1 MKKQLIKALW
11 AIANGQPQ
19 QQGEKTVYP
28 SIREQLS
35 AIKMLMSLGDWQELP
50 SVAAIEDEKPAL
62 QVLPCTTKDT
72 PAAQSSDSEV
82 VRTPQKTV
90 NIAQQTTNTPQ
101 QTTNTPQQTTN
112 TPQQV
117 TNTPQQTTKP
127 TISYRRTYQEWFAQ
141 NELLEKLLL
150 EEKAK
155 KTQAKLSKK
164 TKSKSTPPDSSV

>member
-1 MKKQLIKALW
+1 MKKQLIQALW
-11 AIANGQPQ
+11 AVANGQPQ

-35 AIKMLMSLGDWQELP
+35 AIKMLMSLDDWEEIP
-50 SVAAIEDEKPAL
+50 PVAAEQEKPIAPAA
-62 QVLPCTTKDT
+62 PCTAEEV
-72 PAAQSSDSEV
+72 PVEQSSDSEV

-90 NIAQQTTNTPQ
+90 NIARQTTNTPQ
-101 QTTNTPQQTTN
+101 H
-112 TPQQV
+112 
-117 TNTPQQTTKP
+117 TTKP

-164 TKSKSTPPDSSV
+164 TKSKSTPLDSSV

>member
-1 MKKQLIKALW
+1 MKKQLIQALW
-11 AIANGQPQ
+11 VIANGQPQ

-35 AIKMLMSLGDWQELP
+35 AIKMLMSLDDGQELP
-50 SVAAIEDEKPAL
+50 SVASIEDEKPVPQA
-62 QVLPCTTKDT
+62 LPCTAKDT
-72 PAAQSSDSEV
+72 PAVQPSDSEV

-101 QTTNTPQQTTN
+101 QA
-112 TPQQV
+112 
-117 TNTPQQTTKP
+117 TKP
-127 TISYRRTYQEWFAQ
+127 ITGYRRTYQEWFAQ

-155 KTQAKLSKK
+155 KTKTKLSKM
-164 TKSKSTPPDSSV
+164 TKSKSTPTDSSV

>member
-1 MKKQLIKALW
+1 MKKQLIQALW
-11 AIANGQPQ
+11 AVAKGQPQ

-35 AIKMLMSLGDWQELP
+35 AIKMLISLDDWEEIP
-50 SVAAIEDEKPAL
+50 PVATVVEEKLVPHA
-62 QVLPCTTKDT
+62 LPCTAKDT
-72 PAAQSSDSEV
+72 PAEQPSDSEV

-101 QTTNTPQQTTN
+101 QA
-112 TPQQV
+112 

-127 TISYRRTYQEWFAQ
+127 ITGYRRTYQEWFAQ

-155 KTQAKLSKK
+155 RTQAKLSKK
-164 TKSKSTPPDSSV
+164 TKSKSIPPDSSV

>member
-1 MKKQLIKALW
+1 MKKQLIQALW

-19 QQGEKTVYP
+19 QQGEKTIYP

-35 AIKMLMSLGDWQELP
+35 AIKMLISLEDWEELP
-50 SVAAIEDEKPAL
+50 SVGSIEDEKPAL

-101 QTTNTPQQTTN
+101 QTTNTPQQA
-112 TPQQV
+112 
-117 TNTPQQTTKP
+117 TKP
-127 TISYRRTYQEWFAQ
+127 TTGYRRTYQEWFAQ

-155 KTQAKLSKK
+155 RTQAKLSKT
-164 TKSKSTPPDSSV
+164 TKSKSTPTDSSV

>member
-1 MKKQLIKALW
+1 MKKQLIQALW

-35 AIKMLMSLGDWQELP
+35 AIKMLMSLDDWRELP
-50 SVAAIEDEKPAL
+50 SVASIEDEKPIPQA
-62 QVLPCTTKDT
+62 LPCPTKDT
-72 PAAQSSDSEV
+72 PAEQPSDSEA

-90 NIAQQTTNTPQ
+90 NIAQQTTNIPQ
-101 QTTNTPQQTTN
+101 QVTNTPQQTTN
-112 TPQQV
+112 TPQQA
-117 TNTPQQTTKP
+117 TKP
-127 TISYRRTYQEWFAQ
+127 TTGYRRTYQEWFAQ

-155 KTQAKLSKK
+155 RTQAKLSKK
-164 TKSKSTPPDSSV
+164 TKSKSIPPDSSV

>member
-1 MKKQLIKALW
+1 MKKQLIQALW
-11 AIANGQPQ
+11 TIVNGQPQ

-35 AIKMLMSLGDWQELP
+35 AIKMLISLEDWEELT
-50 SVAAIEDEKPAL
+50 SVGSIEDEKPAL

-90 NIAQQTTNTPQ
+90 NIA
-101 QTTNTPQQTTN
+101 QQTTN

>member
-1 MKKQLIKALW
+1 MKKQLIQALW
-11 AIANGQPQ
+11 TVANGQPQ

-35 AIKMLMSLGDWQELP
+35 AIKMLMSLDDWEEIP
-50 SVAAIEDEKPAL
+50 PVAAEQEKPIAPAA
-62 QVLPCTTKDT
+62 PCTAEEV
-72 PAAQSSDSEV
+72 PVEQSSDSEV

-90 NIAQQTTNTPQ
+90 NIARQTTNTPQ
-101 QTTNTPQQTTN
+101 H
-112 TPQQV
+112 
-117 TNTPQQTTKP
+117 TTKP

-155 KTQAKLSKK
+155 KTQAKLSKN
-164 TKSKSTPPDSSV
+164 TKSKSTPLDSSV

>member
-11 AIANGQPQ
+11 AVANGQPQ

-50 SVAAIEDEKPAL
+50 SVASIDDEKPVPQA
-62 QVLPCTTKDT
+62 LPCTAKDT
-72 PAAQSSDSEV
+72 PTAQPSDSEV
-82 VRTPQKTV
+82 VRTPQKTE

-101 QTTNTPQQTTN
+101 QAINTPQQA
-112 TPQQV
+112 
-117 TNTPQQTTKP
+117 TKP

-155 KTQAKLSKK
+155 RTQAKLSKK
-164 TKSKSTPPDSSV
+164 TKSKSIPPDSSV

>member
-1 MKKQLIKALW
+1 MKKQLIQALW

-28 SIREQLS
+28 STREQLS
-35 AIKMLMSLGDWQELP
+35 AIKMLMSLEDWEELP
-50 SVAAIEDEKPAL
+50 SVDSIEDEKPAL

-72 PAAQSSDSEV
+72 PAAQSSNSEV

-90 NIAQQTTNTPQ
+90 NID
-101 QTTNTPQQTTN
+101 QQTTN

-164 TKSKSTPPDSSV
+164 TKSKSIPLDSSV

>member
-1 MKKQLIKALW
+1 MKKQLIQALW
-11 AIANGQPQ
+11 AVANGQPQ

-35 AIKMLMSLGDWQELP
+35 AIKMLMSLDDWEEIP
-50 SVAAIEDEKPAL
+50 PVAAEQEKPIAPAA
-62 QVLPCTTKDT
+62 PCTAEEV
-72 PAAQSSDSEV
+72 PVEQSSDSEV

-101 QTTNTPQQTTN
+101 QA
-112 TPQQV
+112 
-117 TNTPQQTTKP
+117 TKP
-127 TISYRRTYQEWFAQ
+127 TTGYRRTYQEWFAQ

-155 KTQAKLSKK
+155 KKQAKLSKK
-164 TKSKSTPPDSSV
+164 TKSKSALPDSSV

>member
-1 MKKQLIKALW
+1 MKKQLIQALW
-11 AIANGQPQ
+11 AVANGQPQ

-35 AIKMLMSLGDWQELP
+35 AIKMLMSLDDWEEIP
-50 SVAAIEDEKPAL
+50 PVAAEQEKPI
-62 QVLPCTTKDT
+62 T
-72 PAAQSSDSEV
+72 PAAPCTAEEV
-82 VRTPQKTV
+82 SVVAPSAIEVENTSQKTV

-101 QTTNTPQQTTN
+101 H
-112 TPQQV
+112 
-117 TNTPQQTTKP
+117 TTKP

-164 TKSKSTPPDSSV
+164 TKPKSTPLDSSV

>member
-35 AIKMLMSLGDWQELP
+35 AIKMLMSLDDWQELP
-50 SVAAIEDEKPAL
+50 SVGSIEDEKPIPQA
-62 QVLPCTTKDT
+62 LPCPTKDT
-72 PAAQSSDSEV
+72 PAEQPSDSEA

-90 NIAQQTTNTPQ
+90 NI
-101 QTTNTPQQTTN
+101 
-112 TPQQV
+112 PQQV
-117 TNTPQQTTKP
+117 TNTPQQAAKP
-127 TISYRRTYQEWFAQ
+127 ITGYRRTYQEWFAQ

-155 KTQAKLSKK
+155 RTQAKLSKK
-164 TKSKSTPPDSSV
+164 TKSKSIPPDSSV

>member
-1 MKKQLIKALW
+1 MKKQLIQALW

-50 SVAAIEDEKPAL
+50 SVGSIEDEKPAL

-72 PAAQSSDSEV
+72 PAAQSSNSEV

-90 NIAQQTTNTPQ
+90 NIDQQTTNTPQ
-101 QTTNTPQQTTN
+101 QT
-112 TPQQV
+112 

-164 TKSKSTPPDSSV
+164 TKSKSTPLDSSV

>member
-1 MKKQLIKALW
+1 MQALW
-11 AIANGQPQ
+11 AVANGQPQ

-35 AIKMLMSLGDWQELP
+35 AIKMLMSLEEWEELP
-50 SVAAIEDEKPAL
+50 SVGSIEDEKPAL
-62 QVLPCTTKDT
+62 QVLPCTTRDT
-72 PAAQSSDSEV
+72 PAAQPSDSEV

-90 NIAQQTTNTPQ
+90 NIAQQT
-101 QTTNTPQQTTN
+101 
-112 TPQQV
+112 

-164 TKSKSTPPDSSV
+164 TKSKSIPPDSSV

>member
-1 MKKQLIKALW
+1 MKKQLIQALW
-11 AIANGQPQ
+11 AVANGQPQ

-50 SVAAIEDEKPAL
+50 SVGSIEDEKPVPQA
-62 QVLPCTTKDT
+62 LPCTAKDT
-72 PAAQSSDSEV
+72 PAEQPSDSEA
-82 VRTPQKTV
+82 VRTPRKTV
-90 NIAQQTTNTPQ
+90 NIA
-101 QTTNTPQQTTN
+101 
-112 TPQQV
+112 QQV

-155 KTQAKLSKK
+155 RTQAKLSKK
-164 TKSKSTPPDSSV
+164 TKSKSIPPDSSV

>member
-1 MKKQLIKALW
+1 MKKQLIQALW

-35 AIKMLMSLGDWQELP
+35 AIKMLMSLEDWEELP
-50 SVAAIEDEKPAL
+50 SVGSIEDEKPVS
-62 QVLPCTTKDT
+62 QVLPCTAKDT
-72 PAAQSSDSEV
+72 PAEQPSDSEA
-82 VRTPQKTV
+82 VRTPQKIV

-101 QTTNTPQQTTN
+101 Q
-112 TPQQV
+112 V
-117 TNTPQQTTKP
+117 TNTSQKTTKP

-164 TKSKSTPPDSSV
+164 TKSKSTPLDSSV

>member
-1 MKKQLIKALW
+1 MKKQLIQALW

-35 AIKMLMSLGDWQELP
+35 AIKMLMSLDDWQELP
-50 SVAAIEDEKPAL
+50 SVASIEDAKPVPQA
-62 QVLPCTTKDT
+62 LPCPTKDT
-72 PAAQSSDSEV
+72 PAEQPSDSEA
-82 VRTPQKTV
+82 VRTPQKIV
-90 NIAQQTTNTPQ
+90 NIAQQTTNI
-101 QTTNTPQQTTN
+101 
-112 TPQQV
+112 PQQV
-117 TNTPQQTTKP
+117 TNTSQKTTKP

-164 TKSKSTPPDSSV
+164 TKSKSTPLDSSV

>member
-1 MKKQLIKALW
+1 MKKQLIQALW

-28 SIREQLS
+28 STREQLS
-35 AIKMLMSLGDWQELP
+35 AIKMLMSLEDWEELP
-50 SVAAIEDEKPAL
+50 SVDSIEDEKPAL

-72 PAAQSSDSEV
+72 PAAQSSNSEV

-90 NIAQQTTNTPQ
+90 NIDQQTTNTPQ
-101 QTTNTPQQTTN
+101 QVTN

>member
-11 AIANGQPQ
+11 AVANGQPQ

-50 SVAAIEDEKPAL
+50 SVGSIEDEKPVPQA
-62 QVLPCTTKDT
+62 LPCPTKDT
-72 PAAQSSDSEV
+72 PAEQPSDSEA

-90 NIAQQTTNTPQ
+90 NI
-101 QTTNTPQQTTN
+101 
-112 TPQQV
+112 PQQV
-117 TNTPQQTTKP
+117 TNTPQQAAKP
-127 TISYRRTYQEWFAQ
+127 ITGYRRTYQEWFAQ

-155 KTQAKLSKK
+155 RTQAKLSKK
-164 TKSKSTPPDSSV
+164 TKSKSIPPDSSV

>member
-1 MKKQLIKALW
+1 MKKQLIQALW
-11 AIANGQPQ
+11 AVANGQPQ

-50 SVAAIEDEKPAL
+50 SVASIEDEKPVPQA
-62 QVLPCTTKDT
+62 LPCPTKDT
-72 PAAQSSDSEV
+72 PAEQPSDSEA

-101 QTTNTPQQTTN
+101 QAA
-112 TPQQV
+112 
-117 TNTPQQTTKP
+117 KP
-127 TISYRRTYQEWFAQ
+127 ITGYRRTYQEWFAQ

-155 KTQAKLSKK
+155 RTQAKLSKK
-164 TKSKSTPPDSSV
+164 TKSKSIPPDSSV

>member
-1 MKKQLIKALW
+1 MKKQLIQALW
-11 AIANGQPQ
+11 AVANGQPQ

-35 AIKMLMSLGDWQELP
+35 AIKMLMSLDDWEEIP
-50 SVAAIEDEKPAL
+50 PVAAEQEKPIAPAA
-62 QVLPCTTKDT
+62 PCTAEEV
-72 PAAQSSDSEV
+72 PVEQSSDSEV
-82 VRTPQKTV
+82 VRTPQKTA
-90 NIAQQTTNTPQ
+90 NIARQTTNTPQ
-101 QTTNTPQQTTN
+101 H
-112 TPQQV
+112 
-117 TNTPQQTTKP
+117 TTKP

-164 TKSKSTPPDSSV
+164 TKSKSTPLDSSV

>member
-1 MKKQLIKALW
+1 MKKQLIQALW

-35 AIKMLMSLGDWQELP
+35 AIKMLMSLEDWEEQP
-50 SVAAIEDEKPAL
+50 SVGSIEDEKPAP

-72 PAAQSSDSEV
+72 PAEQSSDSEV

-101 QTTNTPQQTTN
+101 QTTNTPQRT
-112 TPQQV
+112 

-127 TISYRRTYQEWFAQ
+127 TISYRRIYQEWFAQ

-164 TKSKSTPPDSSV
+164 TKSKSTPLDSSV

>member
-1 MKKQLIKALW
+1 MKKQLIQALW
-11 AIANGQPQ
+11 AVANGQPQ

-35 AIKMLMSLGDWQELP
+35 AIKMLMSLDDWQELP
-50 SVAAIEDEKPAL
+50 SVASIEDEKPVSQA
-62 QVLPCTTKDT
+62 LPCTAKDT
-72 PAAQSSDSEV
+72 PAVQPSDSEV

-101 QTTNTPQQTTN
+101 QA
-112 TPQQV
+112 
-117 TNTPQQTTKP
+117 TKP
-127 TISYRRTYQEWFAQ
+127 ITGYRRTYQEWFAQ

-155 KTQAKLSKK
+155 KTQTKLSKM
-164 TKSKSTPPDSSV
+164 TKSKSTPTDSSV